1 EGESSAR
8 VFELPAKRVL
18 IQVLERDVP
27 SEEELAADRSSRRQ
41 QLEADK
47 QNQALE
53 IWLNETRRE
62 LEQSG
67 RLRVNAELALGA

>member
-1 EGESSAR
+1 
-8 VFELPAKRVL
+8 
-18 IQVLERDVP
+18 VP